1 MLGSKQ
7 SVPVPIPVAFTAHQ
21 KSGVLEVAFD
31 DGKTFS
37 LPFEMMRVYSP
48 SAEVQGHGEGQETLQ
63 TGKRGITL
71 AALDPVGNY
80 AVKPTFSDGHESG
93 IFTWT
98 YLYKLGQEQDALWED
113 YLRRLDDAGI
123 GREAGRDLSMIVKK
137 AGGHGCG

>member
-7 SVPVPIPVAFTAHQ
+7 SVPSPIPVAFTAHQ
-21 KSGVLEVAFD
+21 KSGVLEVTFD

-48 SAEVQGHGEGQETLQ
+48 SADVQGHGEGQETLQ

-93 IFTWT
+93 IFTWS
-98 YLYKLGQEQDALWED
+98 YLYKLGQEQDALWEE
-113 YLRRLDDAGI
+113 YLRRLDDAGV
-123 GREAGRDLSMIVKK
+123 GRDAGRDLSMIVKK